1 MGPFGIFRGPSTRVS
16 ISAGPPMSN
25 GTSDMQSVQERVQPL
40 LDGGHMAELAALLT
54 ELDLHPSDVADLL
67 EGLDDTDRQVALLR
81 ALPAELA
88 SEALAEMEDG
98 EDRADLLGALE
109 PAKSAEL
116 LNELADDDAADLI
129 GELEPEEA
137 ARILAA
143 LPLEDAAD
151 LRDLLE
157 YDEETAGG
165 LMTTELVAVRAEMT
179 ASQAIDEVRRQGREV
194 EDFYVIFVVDERR
207 ILQGTVPLG
216 ELILADTET
225 PVAELVHEAPVTFT
239 PEVDQEEVGRQL
251 TRYNLVSVPVV
262 GRRGELLGR
271 ITFDDVID
279 VIEAEQTEDILR
291 LAGVSDEEE
300 VRGDWQESV
309 RSRLPWLFVNLFT
322 ASVAASVVFAFGR
335 TVEEVWYLAAIMP
348 IIAGMGG
355 NSGTQAL
362 AVTVRRIALSDGP
375 LERKSDAV
383 GKELL
388 VGLVNGV
395 ALGLLAAGAAWA
407 AVGWFSLD
415 PQLPLVVLFALWG
428 NIVVAGFAGAFIPT
442 VLDRFGIDPAVASSV
457 FVTTLTDLC
466 GFMLLLG
473 LASFLLL

>member
-1 MGPFGIFRGPSTRVS
+1 
-16 ISAGPPMSN
+16 MSN
-25 GTSDMQSVQERVQPL
+25 GATEMATVQQRIRPL
-40 LDGGHMAELAALLT
+40 LESGRVEELAALLL

-67 EGLDDTDRQVALLR
+67 EALDDTETQAALLQ
-81 ALPAELA
+81 ALPTELA
-88 SEALAEMEDG
+88 SDALAEMEDG
-98 EDRADLLGALE
+98 DDRADLLGALD
-109 PAKSAEL
+109 PSKSAEL
-116 LNELADDDAADLI
+116 LHELPDDDAADLI
-129 GELEPEEA
+129 GDLEPRDA

-143 LPLEDAAD
+143 LPLEDAAE
-151 LRDLLE
+151 LRGLLQ

-165 LMTTELVAVRAEMT
+165 LMTTELVAVRAGMT
-179 ASQAIDEVRRQGREV
+179 AGDAINEIRRQGREV
-194 EDFYVIFVVDERR
+194 EDFYAIFVVDDERL
-207 ILQGTVPLG
+207 LQGTVPLG

-225 PVAELVHEAPVTFT
+225 PVSDLVHEVPVTLT
-239 PEVDQEEVGRQL
+239 ADVDQEEVGRL
-251 TRYNLVSVPVV
+251 LSRYNLVSVPVV
-262 GRRGELLGR
+262 GLRGELLGR

-279 VIEAEQTEDILR
+279 VIEAEQTEDIFR

-300 VRGDWQESV
+300 VRGEWQESV
-309 RSRLPWLFVNLFT
+309 RSRLPWLFVNLLT
-322 ASVAASVVFAFGR
+322 ASVAASVVFLFGS

-362 AVTVRRIALSDGP
+362 AVTVRRIALTDGP

-388 VGLVNGV
+388 VGLVNGI
-395 ALGLLAAGAAWA
+395 ALGALAAGAAWV

-415 PQLPLVVLFALWG
+415 PQLPWVVLLALWG

-442 VLDRFGIDPAVASSV
+442 VLHRFGVDPAVASSV
-457 FVTTLTDLC
+457 FVTTLTDLV

-473 LASFLLL
+473 LATALLI